1 MSSGA
6 GSRSTVTF
14 LSDYGIS
21 DEFVGVVTSVLRR
34 LSPHAVVVHLTH
46 ELTPHD
52 VRGGG
57 LLLGRAAPWLAPG
70 VVLAVVDPGV
80 GTARRA
86 VAVEAA
92 GRAGGPG
99 SAERVPLSGPPPGQ
113 APLVL
118 VGPDNG
124 LLMPA
129 LDRLGGAS
137 RAVRL
142 EGRDRPDGLGRSGD
156 GAAGPELGPT
166 FDGRDLFA
174 PAAAALCN
182 GADLGDLGPALDPAG
197 LVAAPTVR
205 TVGRPGEVITEVLWV
220 DRFGNA
226 QLAAGPAD
234 LAGAGPVVELQLAGG
249 PTRAGAPLAGAPRRS
264 VTRVRAFAD
273 LAPGE
278 LGLVVDS
285 VGLLALVLDRRSA
298 AAELGLSAGDSVVLS
313 WEAPLSAG
321 RSYTSPHRATGEN
334 LHGTPG
340 PGPARPAEP
349 RPGGGPAPSRRPR
362 R

>member
-14 LSDYGIS
+14 LSDYGSS

-34 LSPHAVVVHLTH
+34 LSPDAVVVHLTH
-46 ELTPHD
+46 ELAPHD

-86 VAVEAA
+86 VAVEVA

-99 SAERVPLSGPPPGQ
+99 SAEQV
-113 APLVL
+113 PLVL

-142 EGRDRPDGLGRSGD
+142 EGRVRPDGLGGSGD
-156 GAAGPELGPT
+156 GAAGLQLGPT

-182 GADLGDLGPALDPAG
+182 GADLGDLGPALDPAE

-205 TVGRPGEVITEVLWV
+205 TVARPGEVSTEVLWV

-234 LAGAGPVVELQLAGG
+234 LAGAGPVVELELAGG
-249 PTRAGAPLAGAPRRS
+249 ATRAGAAPAGATRRS
-264 VTRVRAFAD
+264 VTRVRAFAE
-273 LAPGE
+273 LTPGE

-321 RSYTSPHRATGEN
+321 RSYTSPDRATGEN

-340 PGPARPAEP
+340 PGAARPAES
-349 RPGGGPAPSRRPR
+349 RPGGGAAPSRPR